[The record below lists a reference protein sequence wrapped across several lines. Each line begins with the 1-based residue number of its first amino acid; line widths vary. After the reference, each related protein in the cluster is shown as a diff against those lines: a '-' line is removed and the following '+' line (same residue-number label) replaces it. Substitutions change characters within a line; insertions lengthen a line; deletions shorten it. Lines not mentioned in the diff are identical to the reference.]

1 LESRI
6 AAVNLLDLNLGHLGV
21 TVAATEVDSINN
33 MVNTA
38 GTQLQQLNSIPG
50 AKEKLDILVKTH
62 QIIVGK

>member
-1 LESRI
+1 
-6 AAVNLLDLNLGHLGV
+6 
-21 TVAATEVDSINN
+21 VAATEVDSINN